1 MQRLTHLLFS
11 VSLGLAQRARR
22 STLSGHEGGRDQ
34 RSCGKG
40 GFRVAGKR
48 GDGARG
54 GEKGR
59 DRASRGQA
67 SGRGADARD
76 QRGKGQ
82 NSGQRGKGG
91 QRSNAGATRSNGGN
105 NGGKGPN
112 GRPKLNLGR

>member
-1 MQRLTHLLFS
+1 MLPANAAT
-11 VSLGLAQRARR
+11 
-22 STLSGHEGGRDQ
+22 
-34 RSCGKG
+34 
-40 GFRVAGKR
+40 
-48 GDGARG
+48 ARG
-54 GEKGR
+54 GERGAMGR
-59 DRASRGQA
+59 PAARRAVE
-67 SGRGADARD
+67 GADARG